1 MNPHFQDTDFHC
13 ILLAALRYSLT
24 RHSYMPGLVA
34 DYITRNWASI
44 PTNTQ
49 NLIIRDLQEFTQE
62 FTHWQ
67 HDTLHAIDYTTW
79 QNLLTTLTEH
89 RKEQK

>member
-13 ILLAALRYSLT
+13 ILLAALRYALT

-44 PTNTQ
+44 PSNTQ
-49 NLIIRDLQEFTQE
+49 NLIKRDLQEHLAEHTDGQY
-62 FTHWQ
+62 
-67 HDTLHAIDYTTW
+67 DTLNAIDYTTW
-79 QNLLTTLTEH
+79 QNLYTTLTTQH
-89 RKEQK
+89 